1 MHLIE
6 LPHFLNVKYEDA
18 SIENGVSSVAFSPY
32 LRCTQTY
39 SIPYTAVEVPNNIEQ
54 RFGKPNKWFQSC
66 VICNPCLPFSMT
78 QTDKSS
84 YFAYFQ
90 HTFHAPTG
98 SLRLRLVVCSCRNPS
113 SSCCLINHQPSPTFT
128 RMNSKNS
135 TSHIKKKQDL
145 VIVAGPIEKWPNNT
159 KNVKLTKQQKQHKT
173 PWN

>member
-1 MHLIE
+1 ME
-6 LPHFLNVKYEDA
+6 LPHFLNVRYEDA

-54 RFGKPNKWFQSC
+54 RNSKPNKWFQSC
-66 VICNPCLPFSMT
+66 VICNPYLPFSMT

-98 SLRLRLVVCSCRNPS
+98 SRRLRLFFFALVGILPA
-113 SSCCLINHQPSPTFT
+113 SCCLINHQPSPTFT
-128 RMNSKNS
+128 RMNYKTS
-135 TSHIKKKQDL
+135 TSHIKKKQGF
-145 VIVAGPIEKWPNNT
+145 VI
-159 KNVKLTKQQKQHKT
+159 
-173 PWN
+173 